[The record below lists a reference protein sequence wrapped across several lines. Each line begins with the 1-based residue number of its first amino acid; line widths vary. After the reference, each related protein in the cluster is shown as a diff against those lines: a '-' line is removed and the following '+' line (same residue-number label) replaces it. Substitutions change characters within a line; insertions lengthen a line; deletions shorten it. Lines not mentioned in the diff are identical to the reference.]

1 MRAKLVPVGNSKGIR
16 LPKALLA
23 AAGLEDEVTL
33 RVQNGT
39 LVIAPARRRR
49 RPRAGW
55 AEAFRKEI
63 QLNGPDRPDVDW
75 EATPN
80 EWDGEGWQW

>member
-33 RVQNGT
+33 RVHNGT

-55 AEAFRKEI
+55 AEAVRKEI
-63 QLNGPDRPDVDW
+63 ELNGPDRPDLDW
-75 EATPN
+75 EGTPN
-80 EWDGEGWQW
+80 EWDREGWQW